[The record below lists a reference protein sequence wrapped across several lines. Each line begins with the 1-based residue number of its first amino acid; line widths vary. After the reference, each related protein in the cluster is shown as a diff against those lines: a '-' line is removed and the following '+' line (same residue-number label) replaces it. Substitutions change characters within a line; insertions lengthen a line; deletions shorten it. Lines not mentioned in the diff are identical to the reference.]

1 MNGFSQNLTS
11 FAKQISLG
19 FKELK
24 HLSLSRL
31 RKVFSLMGK
40 NEKIA
45 VSVLLALA
53 AISLFVSL
61 RNIYNAHTVP
71 APDFGGSYTEGLMGQ
86 PTYINPLLANQE
98 PDLSLTNLVF
108 SGLYKYGSGGRLIP
122 DLADGMPAI
131 SQDQKQ
137 YTINLKRGLKWQNG
151 KPLTADDII
160 FTIGL
165 LQDSNYKSPLW
176 PLWQS
181 TTVAKLSDYSVKFTT
196 KDISGPFI
204 NNLTLPILPK
214 SVWSGVDA
222 QNFLL
227 SKYNLE
233 ALGSGPY
240 TIKQVKKLPSGKVE
254 EISLESNPNYSG
266 GKPKIDRLIFKFY
279 DNEDDILN
287 AFHSREIDGFG
298 YVPLGSDI
306 YLDKNQ
312 PQAQILT
319 VPLPQYQIIFFNL
332 NNKILNDINVR
343 TALSLAT
350 DKQQI
355 INRVFAGNA
364 FLPVSPWLG
373 QGQAAATSTADLNQA
388 RSLLDNG
395 GWKINPATGIRANK
409 QGQALAFTI
418 STNDTLVNSKAA
430 ETLADQW
437 KALNIT
443 VNLNILPSKQ
453 LTDTLIKPRT
463 FDVLLFPQKFG
474 ADPDP
479 FPFWHSSQTKDPGF
493 NLTGFSDPNADKLII
508 DARTTTDQNVQAQDY
523 RQFNDLIMSKI
534 PIIFLD
540 QTEYIYAVDNSVKNV
555 SLNVLY
561 DPSLRFNGISQWYMA
576 EKRVWK

>member
-1 MNGFSQNLTS
+1 MNGFPQNLTS

-31 RKVFSLMGK
+31 RKVFSLMDK

-45 VSVLLALA
+45 VGVLLALA
-53 AISLFVSL
+53 VLSLFVSL

-86 PTYINPLLANQE
+86 PTYINPLLANVE

-108 SGLYKYGSGGRLIP
+108 SGLYKYDSNGRLVP

-165 LQDSNYKSPLW
+165 LQDPNYKSPLW
-176 PLWQS
+176 PLWQA
-181 TTVAKLSDYSVKFTT
+181 TAVAKLSDYSVKFTT

-204 NNLTLPILPK
+204 NNLILPILPE
-214 SVWSGVDA
+214 SVWGGVDA

-240 TIKQVKKLPSGKVE
+240 AIKQVKKMPSGKVE
-254 EISLESNPNYSG
+254 EISLEANPNYAG
-266 GKPKIDRLIFKFY
+266 GRPEIDQLIFKFY

-298 YVPLGSDI
+298 FVPLGSDL
-306 YLDKNQ
+306 YVDKNQ
-312 PQAQILT
+312 PQARVLT
-319 VPLPQYQIIFFNL
+319 VPLPQYQIVFFNL
-332 NNKILNDINVR
+332 DNKILSDQNVR
-343 TALSLAT
+343 LALSLAT

-355 INRVFAGNA
+355 INQVFAGNA

-373 QGQAAATSTADLNQA
+373 QGQAAATSSVDLNQA
-388 RSLLDNG
+388 KNILDNA
-395 GWKINPATGIRANK
+395 GWKINPATGIRSNK
-409 QGQALAFTI
+409 QGQDLAFTI
-418 STNDTLVNSKAA
+418 STNDSLANSKAA
-430 ETLADQW
+430 EILADQW
-437 KALNIT
+437 KTLNIT

-463 FDVLLFPQKFG
+463 FDVLLFPQKFS

-479 FPFWHSSQTKDPGF
+479 FPFWHSSQVKDPGF

-508 DARTTTDQNVQAQDY
+508 DARTTTDQNAQAKDY
-523 RQFNDLIMSKI
+523 QQFNALIMSKV
-534 PIIFLD
+534 PIILLD
-540 QTEYIYAVDNSVKNV
+540 QTEYIYAVDKNIKNV
-555 SLNVLY
+555 QLNVLY
-561 DPSLRFNGISQWYMA
+561 DPSQRFNEVSQWYM
-576 EKRVWK
+576 ETKRIWK